1 MSRKVIKR
9 KNVVIAHDFDDGSGN
24 TVSVFKLD
32 LNLDFQ
38 PDTMNVKMI
47 NALGDQELQNRVNN
61 VYVLHCHNINE
72 YIGSFFDGSTSTPNL
87 IFDVSN
93 ATFNTEW
100 SFRSL
105 DVDGN
110 LDTDSLASLTIHL
123 EFSKHED

>member
-61 VYVLHCHNINE
+61 E
-72 YIGSFFDGSTSTPNL
+72 IGRAH
-87 IFDVSN
+87 V
-93 ATFNTEW
+93 
-100 SFRSL
+100 
-105 DVDGN
+105 
-110 LDTDSLASLTIHL
+110 
-123 EFSKHED
+123 